1 MPAPFT
7 FDRRFELATTP
18 EQLWATLQQ
27 TEQYPVWWS
36 WLRELEGGELRE
48 GAVAHVLVQ
57 APLPYKLKMEIAV
70 QRVVPHQSVETNVR
84 GDLQGPARLEVEEIP
99 GGCTARLVW
108 SLELRDSVLRPL
120 SFIAR
125 PAMVWAH
132 DRVIEIGLREFE
144 RRALDGTGG
153 A

>member
-7 FDRRFELATTP
+7 FDRRFELAATP
-18 EQLWATLQQ
+18 EQLWAVLQQ
-27 TEQYPVWWS
+27 TDQYPVWWS
-36 WLRELEGGELRE
+36 WLRELEGGDLRE

-57 APLPYKLKMEIAV
+57 APLPYKLKMDITVEH
-70 QRVVPHQSVETNVR
+70 VVPYRSVDTHVR
-84 GDLQGPARLEVEEIP
+84 GDLLGPARLEVESAP
-99 GGCTARLVW
+99 DGCSARLVW

-120 SFIAR
+120 SLIAR

-132 DRVIEIGLREFE
+132 DRVIEVGLREFE

>member
-7 FDRRFELATTP
+7 FDRRFGLAATP
-18 EQLWATLQQ
+18 EQLWAVLQQ

-48 GAVAHVLVQ
+48 GAVARVLVQ
-57 APLPYKLKMEIAV
+57 APLPYKLRMDITVEH
-70 QRVVPHQSVETNVR
+70 VVPQRSVDTHVR
-84 GDLQGPARLEVEEIP
+84 GDLQGPARLEVDATP
-99 GGCTARLVW
+99 GGCTARLIW
-108 SLELRDSVLRPL
+108 SLKLRDSVLRPL

-144 RRALDGTGG
+144 RRALGG
-153 A
+153 AGGA